1 MKQNLSKSEKAFLE
15 AIRIAER
22 KGTLAYLPAAEAK
35 KYGQWARAQLKDAR
49 INLRISS
56 QDLAGIKA
64 LAAKA
69 GKKYQ
74 TFLGEMIHR
83 EAQKA
88 A

>member
-1 MKQNLSKSEKAFLE
+1 
-15 AIRIAER
+15 
-22 KGTLAYLPAAEAK
+22 
-35 KYGQWARAQLKDAR
+35 LKDAR

-74 TFLGEMIHR
+74 TYLGEMIHR

>member
-1 MKQNLSKSEKAFLE
+1 MKEKLTRYE
-15 AIRIAER
+15 KRIRKEFQAAREN
-22 KGTLAYLPAAEAK
+22 GTLKTLPKEETLQ
-35 KYGQWARAQLKDAR
+35 YMEWARAQLKDAR
-49 INLRISS
+49 ITLRVSGR
-56 QDLAGIKA
+56 DLDAIKA

-74 TFLGEMIHR
+74 TYLGEMIHR